1 MPVSAVNTDRFARLA
16 EDTAAAER
24 KIQQEIGRRE
34 RARPKEKKARG
45 AMQAGGDQDGDVLA
59 RDAAGF

>member
-1 MPVSAVNTDRFARLA
+1 MPVSAVNTHRLARLA

-34 RARPKEKKARG
+34 RARPKKKKAHG
-45 AMQAGGDQDGDVLA
+45 AM
-59 RDAAGF
+59 